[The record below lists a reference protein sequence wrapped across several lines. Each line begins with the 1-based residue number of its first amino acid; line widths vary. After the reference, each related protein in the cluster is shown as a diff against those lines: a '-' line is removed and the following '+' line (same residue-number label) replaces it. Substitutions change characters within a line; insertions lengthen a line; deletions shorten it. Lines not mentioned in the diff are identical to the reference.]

1 MALCVYVAVDGGWC
15 SLVTHV
21 CAWRFADVPPA
32 RCVPGDV
39 AELATLHG
47 EAHLHGGHGGVGS
60 ERYFGTWQLRTSS
73 AAPRCLTLAVCCHG
87 HQDEAKSLV
96 REMFAEHAAW
106 DKVTDAEEDRAIRA
120 LMRWAGVIS
129 GYAPLV
135 EITRAALIAARQRH

>member
-1 MALCVYVAVDGGWC
+1 MCL
-15 SLVTHV
+15 LH
-21 CAWRFADVPPA
+21 DVSPA
-32 RCVPGDV
+32 
-39 AELATLHG
+39 
-47 EAHLHGGHGGVGS
+47 
-60 ERYFGTWQLRTSS
+60 TWQNSRRFMAKRTFTVDTVALDPS
-73 AAPRCLTLAVCCHG
+73 AISVRGTCAPLEQLHVVSLWLHVCCHG